1 MTRRPTQSSVDIMAK
16 DRKPDAD
23 SKQAIDDVQ
32 MMLRSLGLA
41 DFGYQDEPQPDGRPS
56 WAPARVPASP
66 ERRTSQQPLSQP
78 QPQDAAAQTPVERNP
93 AKEREESKRESPRAP
108 APHQVDVPTVPANR
122 NLPSHSAPPKHA
134 PEPLQAQE
142 QPRPEDQSVSLGEAF
157 SRLAAKAPAAK
168 PKGLKLQLDKVP
180 QASSPARSV
189 ARNSKRDL
197 RSVFGRMTAR
207 PPKTSG

>member
-1 MTRRPTQSSVDIMAK
+1 MTRRPPQSSVDTMAK

-66 ERRTSQQPLSQP
+66 ERRPSQRPQSQ
-78 QPQDAAAQTPVERNP
+78 AVSAQIPVEKNS
-93 AKEREESKRESPRAP
+93 AKKSEESKRESPRAP
-108 APHQVDVPTVPANR
+108 APQQVDAPAVPANR
-122 NLPSHSAPPKHA
+122 TLHSHSAPPKSV
-134 PEPLQAQE
+134 PQPGQALE
-142 QPRPEDQSVSLGEAF
+142 QPRAEDKSVSLREAF